1 MAKTYVVLEEIK
13 GVSKKGNPY
22 HMLKFADT
30 QTFEN
35 HTLSLDENYIKEELG
50 LKHGQKVV
58 LELDLKTDF
67 RGTNALITSVK
78 AV

>member
-1 MAKTYVVLEEIK
+1 MAKTYVVLEEIR

-22 HMLKFADT
+22 HMVKFADT

-35 HTLSLDENYIKEELG
+35 HVLSVDENSIKEELG

-58 LELDLKTDF
+58 IDLDLRTDF
-67 RGTNALITSVK
+67 RGTNAVITSIK